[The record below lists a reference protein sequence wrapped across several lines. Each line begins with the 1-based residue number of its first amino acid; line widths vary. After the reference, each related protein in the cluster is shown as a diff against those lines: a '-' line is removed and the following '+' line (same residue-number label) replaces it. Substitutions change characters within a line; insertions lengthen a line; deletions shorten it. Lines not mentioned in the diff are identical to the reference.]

1 MGTRDKYDPFYRAI
15 VDGLIAER
23 KRQRLTQWDI
33 ARMMGVEQSQ
43 ISKFERGERRL
54 DILDYV
60 RYCHAIGLEPGLLL
74 RISPGGDD

>member
-1 MGTRDKYDPFYRAI
+1 MGTRDKYDPAYRAI

-23 KRQRLTQWDI
+23 KRQRLTQWDV

-60 RYCHAIGLEPGLLL
+60 RYCRAIGLEPGLLL
-74 RISPGGDD
+74 QISAGDGD

>member
-1 MGTRDKYDPFYRAI
+1 MGTRDKYEPAYKAI

-23 KRQRLTQWDI
+23 KGRGLTQWDV
-33 ARMMGVEQSQ
+33 AHRMGTEQSQ

-60 RYCHAIGLEPGLLL
+60 RYCRAVELDPSVLLQ
-74 RISPGGDD
+74 SVVADD

>member
-1 MGTRDKYDPFYRAI
+1 MGTRDKYDPAYRAI

-23 KRQRLTQWDI
+23 KRQRLTQWDV

-60 RYCHAIGLEPGLLL
+60 RYCRAIGLEPGLLL
-74 RISPGGDD
+74 RVNLAGGD

>member
-1 MGTRDKYDPFYRAI
+1 MATRDKYDPEYRGI

-23 KRQRLTQWDI
+23 KRQRLTQWDV

-60 RYCHAIGLEPGLLL
+60 RYCRAVGLEPGLLL
-74 RISPGGDD
+74 RTPPGGGD